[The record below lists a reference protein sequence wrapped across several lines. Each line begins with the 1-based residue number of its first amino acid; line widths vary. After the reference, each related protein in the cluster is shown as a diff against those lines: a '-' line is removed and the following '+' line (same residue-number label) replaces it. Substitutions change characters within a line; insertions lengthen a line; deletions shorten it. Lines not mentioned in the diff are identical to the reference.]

1 MMKPIKIGDKNF
13 IFKLRNVSKVR
24 NKNID
29 SLPGEIWKDT
39 DYYGYQISNKG
50 RVKSTF
56 KNIIKSQQIINSGYY
71 SVTFSVNGKSKGLLV
86 HRLVAKAFID
96 NPNNLP
102 EINHIDE
109 NKLNNAVENLEW
121 VTGVENK
128 LRSNIFR
135 KGADAVS
142 VPVIAINKF
151 NENSIMHFNSIDE
164 AARAFGVW
172 SNSIKIVLDKPNRFC
187 RHYKFIRNE
196 NPK

>member
-1 MMKPIKIGDKNF
+1 MKPIKIGDKNF
-13 IFKLRNVSKVR
+13 IFKLRKVSKVR

-39 DYYGYQISNKG
+39 DYYGYQVSNKG

-71 SVTFSVNGKSKGLLV
+71 TVTFSVNGKSKGLLV

-109 NKLNNAVENLEW
+109 
-121 VTGVENK
+121 
-128 LRSNIFR
+128 
-135 KGADAVS
+135 
-142 VPVIAINKF
+142 
-151 NENSIMHFNSIDE
+151 

-172 SNSIKIVLDKPNRFC
+172 SNSIKVVLDKPNRFC

>member
-1 MMKPIKIGDKNF
+1 M
-13 IFKLRNVSKVR
+13 R
-24 NKNID
+24 
-29 SLPGEIWKDT
+29 
-39 DYYGYQISNKG
+39 
-50 RVKSTF
+50 
-56 KNIIKSQQIINSGYY
+56 
-71 SVTFSVNGKSKGLLV
+71 V
-86 HRLVAKAFID
+86 HRLVAMAFIQ
-96 NPNNLP
+96 NPDGKP
-102 EINHIDE
+102 YVNHINGNRGD
-109 NKLNNAVENLEW
+109 NNVENLEW
-121 VTGVENK
+121 VTSVENK
-128 LRSNIFR
+128 LRSNVFR